1 MNKDMLTR
9 EYESEVEIVS
19 EVSLL
24 SMLSGFSVGSAP
36 ASSSSVFIRAM
47 DTLGRQATVPKTGRN
62 FAHEVVIPALQR
74 GNDVVVSLSGMY
86 VYFDFFWGFYVTLYE
101 CIPEILVDRVTF
113 SDFSCFLCNDRRVR
127 ESKSDARLYVYARKK
142 YDLYHDR
149 ISSYL
154 YSEGYMSREWYELG
168 MDGGDV
174 FEMEEEDCSDVWPS
188 I

>member
-1 MNKDMLTR
+1 MLTR
-9 EYESEVEIVS
+9 EYERGVETVPELSIL
-19 EVSLL
+19 SLL
-24 SMLSGFSVGSAP
+24 SGVSARS
-36 ASSSSVFIRAM
+36 ASAASPIVIRAM

-74 GNDVVVSLSGMY
+74 GNEVVVSLGGMY

-101 CIPEILVDRVTF
+101 CIPELLVDRVTF

-127 ESKSDARLYVYARKK
+127 ESKSDARLYVYERKK

-154 YSEGYMSREWYELG
+154 MGEGYMDRA
-168 MDGGDV
+168 V
-174 FEMEEEDCSDVWPS
+174 FESSESDELLGVFGYEEEDCSDVWPA